1 MFCFVL
7 IGYREIKKVNFIIQ
21 CSFSCVVTWQTCVEI
36 QGKVEASV
44 LYKTEENVTTVT
56 FCTEEVFCFRR
67 MLLAFEKASET
78 MW

>member
-36 QGKVEASV
+36 QGKVKP
-44 LYKTEENVTTVT
+44 LYFIKQK
-56 FCTEEVFCFRR
+56 R
-67 MLLAFEKASET
+67 MLLL
-78 MW
+78 